1 MNSLTIVA
9 VIMGLSGLSLWASA
23 TVALNK
29 RRQSK
34 NIVHQQDIVGN
45 NNVVI
50 GGYRDSAI
58 KCCPTCGHSD
68 VVKETVV
75 IQKQLTSSD
84 IKSGNFVN
92 TTISNVE
99 LNNSALA
106 KSNFTNVKFSNVDF
120 RNSDFKGCTFTNV
133 KFTNCDLPKDSTQWP
148 I

>member
-9 VIMGLSGLSLWASA
+9 VIMGLSGFLFWASF
-23 TVALNK
+23 TFERK
-29 RRQSK
+29 QSK

-133 KFTNCDLPKDSTQWP
+133 KFTNCTLPEDSTQWP
-148 I
+148 V